1 MSLALITENGGKV
14 VPVPPFVIAMSLLGS
29 VKKKHRIIRAG

>member
-1 MSLALITENGGKV
+1 MSLPLIIENREKV

-29 VKKKHRIIRAG
+29 VKTKHRIIGAG